1 MHAGKLAEA
10 VGAGGGPGKGQRE
23 RKAHCLEHKHGSPNL
38 CVKRRNFYVGPF
50 SGRKYQHSM
59 FLSIPLLVSEPSL
72 IGSWGEGST
81 NEGGGRLM
89 GCVDRQLS
97 TDVG

>member
-1 MHAGKLAEA
+1 MHAGKLVMA
-10 VGAGGGPGKGQRE
+10 VGTGGGPGKGQRE
-23 RKAHCLEHKHGSPNL
+23 RNVYCLEHKHGSLNL
-38 CVKRRNFYVGPF
+38 CVKRRNFYIGPF
-50 SGRKYQHSM
+50 SRRKYQNSM

-72 IGSWGEGST
+72 IGSWGEGSAR
-81 NEGGGRLM
+81 EGGGRLI